1 MQTQRT
7 PPLLESTEA
16 EEARLLKAV
25 HLQAAPHGRVLQV
38 SAAPTAWYLALN
50 TRQPGSESRVL
61 PPRPKE
67 DVCRICSRHTEAGPE
82 AVGGTFLQAK
92 EGSERPQQFST
103 KFLGP
108 SLKPSGQV
116 RATGTTQATLW
127 KEALPGA
134 SHPFSGRNHPK
145 CCRLFASP
153 GQLMHVLALPPTQ
166 EGKWK
171 SPGETIRCACA
182 RGRGSPLQVGGGGDG
197 RLGAKSPAHPGQRT
211 PSSAPARKGCGP
223 SAATRQRALLARRL
237 PRRAQ

>member
-1 MQTQRT
+1 M
-7 PPLLESTEA
+7 
-16 EEARLLKAV
+16 
-25 HLQAAPHGRVLQV
+25 QAAPHGRVLQF

-50 TRQPGSESRVL
+50 TRQPGSESSQS
-61 PPRPKE
+61 PSTQTPKKVFVGYAP
-67 DVCRICSRHTEAGPE
+67 DTQRQDWKLW
-82 AVGGTFLQAK
+82 GGTFLQAK
-92 EGSERPQQFST
+92 EGSERPQHFST
-103 KFLGP
+103 NFLGP

-116 RATGTTQATLW
+116 RATRTTQATLW

-134 SHPFSGRNHPK
+134 SHPFSGRNHPR

-197 RLGAKSPAHPGQRT
+197 RLGAKSPAHRGQRT
-211 PSSAPARKGCGP
+211 PSSAPAGKGCGP
-223 SAATRQRALLARRL
+223 SADTRQRALLARRL